1 MNKSFINR
9 QNGIKPSGINKFI
22 WIGLLFFLSCL
33 SFFVQSND
41 VLAAENLTYTQNFQ
55 NETTTLSGKSVQ
67 SNMYFTKMDY
77 WDIKKATFNLNFQI
91 SQLSSRQVSDIT
103 VSINGVKFDSFRP
116 KDETGAQSQQIEIPL
131 NLLSGT
137 NKLQING
144 QILNQT
150 SDKDYQLQQTPA
162 NWLTINQGSNVNF
175 EYSLKPAENTLHSF
189 YHHFS
194 GQDTVSFQHSKIVT
208 SDNPSAD
215 ELTASMIALSGE
227 SRVIS
232 TDNDQVHVV
241 RMNNSHPKKDDY
253 LMVVAK
259 YNKLPD
265 NLKKQ
270 INSNEIHNQAIIKT
284 FYTNNRYYLIVTAQT
299 GSLLKKA
306 ARFVANEELMNET
319 DKASEMVDA
328 NTDTFTSSLHDN
340 GHYQLTSSEDNVQG
354 AGHQETSY
362 FITLPNDHTNID
374 DSLLKLKFRYSKN
387 LNFNR
392 ALATVYINKTIVGS
406 KKLSAAKADG
416 DTMTVNVPRGIAL
429 GNSFQVRVAFDL
441 EMLDQNTSDNSN
453 TPWAQIEPKSSIY
466 VKSERGNDLLFSNY
480 PTLFINNQTY
490 DNLAVVIPK
499 TLSNYDFK
507 TLTNI
512 FNLIGN
518 FSKSNTGK
526 IQFYTAKP
534 NKNVLRNSNVIVV
547 GTPKNNDM
555 IKTLNSKLYFR
566 YSKGFNRIVS
576 NEKLSIERDYGK
588 TIGTDQLLRSPYNEK
603 KGLLVVT
610 GPSPKATYL
619 ASTQINFQK
628 NIQQYNGDAI
638 IVDPNNAHYNYRFK
652 KNKAIDKSLN
662 TKNFI
667 SRNSQLLI
675 YLGFSIVVLILI
687 GVGIFLTLRKQSINN
702 GGNKNGK

>member
-1 MNKSFINR
+1 MN
-9 QNGIKPSGINKFI
+9 
-22 WIGLLFFLSCL
+22 LLFIFGCL
-33 SFFVQSND
+33 SFFSQSSVVQ
-41 VLAAENLTYTQNFQ
+41 AADEYTYVQDFQ

-77 WDIKKATFNLNFQI
+77 WDVKKATFNLNFQI
-91 SQLSSRQVSDIT
+91 SQLASRQTSDIT

-116 KDETGAQSQQIEIPL
+116 KDETGSQSQQIEIPL

-137 NKLQING
+137 NKIQING
-144 QILNQT
+144 QVLNQNG
-150 SDKDYQLQQTPA
+150 DKNYQLQQTPA
-162 NWLTINQGSNVNF
+162 NWLTINQGSNINF

-208 SDNPSAD
+208 SNDPSDD

-241 RMNNSHPKKDDY
+241 KMDNMKPNKNDY

-259 YNKLPD
+259 YSKLPED
-265 NLKKQ
+265 LKKQ
-270 INSNEIHNQAIIKT
+270 VSPNEVNNQAVIKT
-284 FYTNNRYYLIVTAQT
+284 YYTDNRYYLIVTAKT

-319 DKASEMVDA
+319 DKPTEAVNSA
-328 NTDTFTSSLHDN
+328 TDTFTSSLHDN
-340 GHYQLTSSEDNVQG
+340 GHYQLTNSEDNVQG
-354 AGHQETSY
+354 AGHRETSY
-362 FITLPNDHTNID
+362 FITLPNDHTNIN
-374 DSLLKLKFRYSKN
+374 DSLIKLKFRYSKN

-392 ALATVYINKTIVGS
+392 ALATVYVNNTIVGS
-406 KKLSAAKADG
+406 KKLSSAKADG
-416 DTMTVNVPRGIAL
+416 DTMTISVPRGIAL

-441 EMLDQNTSDNSN
+441 EMLDQSTSDNAD
-453 TPWAQIEPKSSIY
+453 TPWAQVEPQSSIY

-499 TLSNYDFK
+499 DLNNYDFK

-518 FSKSNTGK
+518 FSKSNTGN
-526 IQFYTAKP
+526 IQFYTGTP
-534 NKNVLRNSNVIVV
+534 SKNILRNSNVIVV
-547 GTPKNNDM
+547 GSPKKNSM
-555 IKTLNSKLYFR
+555 VKSLNSKLYFK
-566 YSKGFNRIVS
+566 YSNSFNRIVS
-576 NEKLSIERDYGK
+576 NEKLSIEKDYGK
-588 TIGTDQLLRSPYNEK
+588 TIGTDQLLRSPYNDK

-610 GPSPKATYL
+610 GPSSKATYL

-628 NIQQYNGDAI
+628 NIEQYNGDAI
-638 IVDPNNAHYNYRFK
+638 IVDTNNAHYSYRFK
-652 KNKAIDKSLN
+652 KNKAIDKSLD

-675 YLGFSIVVLILI
+675 YLGFAIVVLIMI
-687 GVGIFLTLRKQSINN
+687 GIGIFLTLRKQSINN